1 MFVSLIIVFREAME
15 AGLIVGI
22 VLAATEGVPGRGRW
36 IAGGIAAGV
45 AGASLVAIFAAAL
58 SNAFEGAGQEVFT
71 AAILCFAVV
80 MLSWH
85 ILWMSRH
92 ARPWRRRNCAKW
104 DRRCGLGQRSLAAL
118 GAVVA
123 VAVMREGSEVV
134 LFLYGI
140 VAATH
145 TGALALATG
154 GVAGL
159 ALACATSWLLY
170 RGLVI
175 IPLHRLFSVTNGLIA
190 LLAAGMAG
198 QAAAILH
205 SADLLPGWGEQLWN
219 TSFILADD
227 SFLGRSL
234 HALIGYSARPSGIQL
249 AAWLA
254 TLVALVLASRAM
266 SKPRDASGRR
276 RRGAVI
282 ALMAAGAPARADD
295 LPTLVFHN
303 HRFEPDH
310 IEVPANVKF
319 QLQVKNT
326 DDTADEFESV
336 DLNREKLV
344 APGQTITVFL
354 GPLSPGA
361 IQVLRR
367 LPSGYRAGRAG
378 GEMTRCHFGL
388 AAALALLAPLAA
400 ARADFHVVSPYEIDL
415 GELEIEHNGSDSS
428 ITAPAL
434 AASRA
439 TRWNSA
445 PA

>member
-45 AGASLVAIFAAAL
+45 VGASLVAMFAAAL

-92 ARPWRRRNCAKW
+92 ARAMATELREVGQAVR
-104 DRRCGLGQRSLAAL
+104 LGQRSLAAL

-145 TGALALATG
+145 TEPVALATG

-175 IPLHRLFSVTNGLIA
+175 IPIHRLFQVTNCLIA

-227 SFLGRSL
+227 SFFGRSM
-234 HALIGYSARPSGIQL
+234 HALVGYSARPSGIQF

-254 TLVALVLASRAM
+254 TLAALVIASRTL
-266 SKPRDASGRR
+266 SKPRLRVVAT
-276 RRGAVI
+276 AATVT
-282 ALMAAGAPARADD
+282 ALMAGGAPARADD

-310 IEVPANVKF
+310 IQVPANAKF
-319 QLQVKNT
+319 QLHVKNT

-344 APGQTITVFL
+344 APGQTIIVFL
-354 GPLSPGA
+354 GPLSPGE
-361 IQVLRR
+361 
-367 LPSGYRAGRAG
+367 YKF
-378 GEMTRCHFGL
+378 FG
-388 AAALALLAPLAA
+388 
-400 ARADFHVVSPYEIDL
+400 DFHQD
-415 GELEIEHNGSDSS
+415 
-428 ITAPAL
+428 TAQGVLVAK
-434 AASRA
+434 
-439 TRWNSA
+439 
-445 PA
+445 

>member
-45 AGASLVAIFAAAL
+45 AGASLVAMFAAAL

-92 ARPWRRRNCAKW
+92 AASVAAELREVGKAVR
-104 DRRCGLGQRSLAAL
+104 LGQRSLAAL

-145 TGALALATG
+145 TGALALTTG
-154 GVAGL
+154 GAAGL
-159 ALACATSWLLY
+159 ALACASSWLLY

-175 IPLHRLFSVTNGLIA
+175 IPLHRLFQVTNCLIA

-198 QAAAILH
+198 QAAAVLH

-234 HALIGYSARPSGIQL
+234 HALVGYSARPSGIQF

-254 TLVALVLASRAM
+254 TLMVLVVASRTL
-266 SKPRDASGRR
+266 SKPRVR
-276 RRGAVI
+276 AVAAAAVLV
-282 ALMAAGAPARADD
+282 ALMAGGSPARADD

-303 HRFEPDH
+303 HRFQPDR
-310 IEVPANVKF
+310 IQVPANVKF
-319 QLQVKNT
+319 QLHVKNT
-326 DDTADEFESV
+326 DNTADEFESV

-344 APGQTITVFL
+344 TPGQTITVFL
-354 GPLSPGA
+354 GPLPPGE
-361 IQVLRR
+361 
-367 LPSGYRAGRAG
+367 YKF
-378 GEMTRCHFGL
+378 FG
-388 AAALALLAPLAA
+388 
-400 ARADFHVVSPYEIDL
+400 DFHQD
-415 GELEIEHNGSDSS
+415 
-428 ITAPAL
+428 TAQGVLVAK
-434 AASRA
+434 
-439 TRWNSA
+439 
-445 PA
+445 

>member
-1 MFVSLIIVFREAME
+1 MFVSMIIVFREAME

-22 VLAATEGVPGRGRW
+22 VLAATAGVARRARW
-36 IAGGIAAGV
+36 IAGGIAVGV
-45 AGASLVAIFAAAL
+45 VGASLVAAFAAAL
-58 SNAFEGAGQEVFT
+58 SNAFQGAGQELFT
-71 AAILCFAVV
+71 ASILLFAVV

-85 ILWMSRH
+85 ILWMSHH
-92 ARPWRRRNCAKW
+92 ARAMARELREVGQQVR
-104 DRRCGLGQRSLAAL
+104 LGQRSLAAL
-118 GAVVA
+118 AVVVA
-123 VAVMREGSEVV
+123 VAVLREGSEVV
-134 LFLYGI
+134 LFLYG
-140 VAATH
+140 VAA
-145 TGALALATG
+145 ASNADPLAMAVG

-205 SADLLPGWGEQLWN
+205 SIDLLPGWGEQVWN

-234 HALIGYSARPSGIQL
+234 HALVGYSARPSGIQL
-249 AAWLA
+249 AAWAA
-254 TLVALVLASRAM
+254 TLLTLVVASRAI
-266 SKPRDASGRR
+266 SRVGVRPVA
-276 RRGAVI
+276 AAA
-282 ALMAAGAPARADD
+282 ALLAAALAGGAPARADD

-310 IEVPANVKF
+310 IQVPAGAKF
-319 QLQVKNT
+319 QLKVKNT

-354 GPLSPGA
+354 GPLT
-361 IQVLRR
+361 
-367 LPSGYRAGRAG
+367 AG
-378 GEMTRCHFGL
+378 EYKFFG
-388 AAALALLAPLAA
+388 
-400 ARADFHVVSPYEIDL
+400 DFHQD
-415 GELEIEHNGSDSS
+415 
-428 ITAPAL
+428 TAQGVLVAK
-434 AASRA
+434 
-439 TRWNSA
+439 
-445 PA
+445 